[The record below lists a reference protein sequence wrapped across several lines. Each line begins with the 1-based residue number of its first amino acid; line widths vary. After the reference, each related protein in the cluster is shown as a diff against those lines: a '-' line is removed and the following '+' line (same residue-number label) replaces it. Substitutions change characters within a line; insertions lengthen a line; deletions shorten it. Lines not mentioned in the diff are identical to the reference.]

1 MRKKK
6 ATQEL
11 SKIGKVIYSLLI
23 AGVAFSFCLILAINV
38 FLEYCNTTTTSLA
51 EKNNPL
57 LHPILSRTS
66 GCQQDNQKFSIKLG
80 VGF

>member
-23 AGVAFSFCLILAINV
+23 AGVAFLVVNGISGIGLFYIVSIVCFCVAVLLFAFNLI
-38 FLEYCNTTTTSLA
+38 
-51 EKNNPL
+51 KN
-57 LHPILSRTS
+57 IF
-66 GCQQDNQKFSIKLG
+66 G
-80 VGF
+80 